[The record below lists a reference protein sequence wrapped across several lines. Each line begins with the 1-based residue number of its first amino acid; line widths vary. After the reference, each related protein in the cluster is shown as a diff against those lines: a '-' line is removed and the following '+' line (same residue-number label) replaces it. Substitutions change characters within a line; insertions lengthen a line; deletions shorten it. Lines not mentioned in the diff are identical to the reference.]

1 MYYCIWVVD
10 VLIGCDS
17 RNAKNIED
25 KPICNSKNEDTL
37 FSIGQIV
44 FVNYPYKT
52 DENSFC
58 WLIFLFKL
66 WYTIIQKLR
75 GNMI

>member
-52 DENSFC
+52 DEKFL
-58 WLIFLFKL
+58 LINIFV
-66 WYTIIQKLR
+66 
-75 GNMI
+75 

>member
-17 RNAKNIED
+17 KNAKNIED

-37 FSIGQIV
+37 FSIGHS
-44 FVNYPYKT
+44 P
-52 DENSFC
+52 
-58 WLIFLFKL
+58 IFICQLP
-66 WYTIIQKLR
+66 I
-75 GNMI
+75 